1 MIVTFN
7 LINVDR
13 LKRVYID
20 TVRIRIQIN
29 SDSIVRQNMV
39 GEVVVGVLP
48 AMLCSSASVK
58 RKM

>member
-39 GEVVVGVLP
+39 EEVAVGGFACDALFE
-48 AMLCSSASVK
+48 CK
-58 RKM
+58 C